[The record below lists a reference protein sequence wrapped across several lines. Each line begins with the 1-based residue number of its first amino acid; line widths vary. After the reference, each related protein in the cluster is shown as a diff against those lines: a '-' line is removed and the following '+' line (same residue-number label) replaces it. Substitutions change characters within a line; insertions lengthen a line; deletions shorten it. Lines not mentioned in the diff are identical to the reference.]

1 MKNNKKIV
9 TIGGGSGQY
18 TLLSGLKTLE
28 NIDITAVVSMVDS
41 GGSTGRLR
49 DELGVLPPG
58 DILKCILALSPLGDV
73 ARTILHKRFEG
84 EGRLSGHVAGNML
97 LTILSQYAGS
107 FPEGVDALGS
117 ILNIKGKVLP
127 VTIDKATLVA
137 ELDNGERL
145 YGEAAIDVPA
155 GGQRDKIIKTFL
167 VPHHNDKIRVYPP
180 VVEAIEHADYI
191 IIGPGDMYTSIAP
204 NLLIEEVKNAIQKT
218 KAKIIYVANIM
229 TKFGETDGFG
239 GEDFIFCLED
249 FLGKKIDVGIFNSAR
264 INQEIFEKYK
274 KQKADFV
281 VIKDKSKL
289 AEREI
294 IESDLLNTKSVLA
307 RHDSFKLAELF
318 KKIINIK

>member
-18 TLLSGLKTLE
+18 TLLSGLKNLE

-58 DILKCILALSPLGDV
+58 DILKCVLALSPLGGT

-84 EGRLSGHVAGNML
+84 GGRLGGHVAGNML

-145 YGEAAIDVPA
+145 YGEAAIDVPR
-155 GGQRDKIIKTFL
+155 GGQRVKIKKAFL
-167 VPHHNDKIRVYPP
+167 VPHHNDRIRVFPP
-180 VVEAIEHADYI
+180 VVEAIASADYI
-191 IIGPGDMYTSIAP
+191 IIGPGDIYTSIAP
-204 NLLIEEVKNAIQKT
+204 NFLVEEVKEAVKET
-218 KAKIIYVANIM
+218 KAKIIYIANIM
-229 TKFGETDGFG
+229 TKFGETDGFN
-239 GEDFIFCLED
+239 GEDFVFCLED
-249 FLGKKIDVGIFNSAR
+249 FLGKKADIIIFNSLSPKSSVL
-264 INQEIFEKYK
+264 NKYK
-274 KQKADFV
+274 DQKADFV
-281 VIKDKSKL
+281 VIKNSDSL
-289 AEREI
+289 IGREI
-294 IESDLLNTKSVLA
+294 IREDLLNINSPLA
-307 RHDSFKLAELF
+307 RHDSSRLAELF
-318 KKIINIK
+318 KKIFA